1 MPGPLTAMPPQPG
14 QTPCPIHAYGLWRPG
29 WRDRPV
35 PGRNW
40 IQQQRGR
47 RRFRPESSTGGL
59 TMQLQSRWAAHPVL
73 GPARSR
79 QRGSASPHHP
89 AHTIQPTPSSPHPS
103 ADHVSRC
110 RTTPI
115 ARPRSA
121 PAAAGR
127 SSGARNGNGSGRR
140 CATAQSA
147 AATAADRKT
156 SLRPRPEAERLSVL
170 VFTAGR
176 AEPPRVARLAQAAE
190 RCTRN
195 GMSDDTRQPDEPS
208 AAAHSR
214 ETAPLIPRTWQL
226 FAA

>member
-89 AHTIQPTPSSPHPS
+89 ARTLQPITS
-103 ADHVSRC
+103 ADAAPRRSPDQDLRLLRPAVPVAQEMGTGLAGGALLLRALPQPP
-110 RTTPI
+110 PI
-115 ARPRSA
+115 ARQA
-121 PAAAGR
+121 
-127 SSGARNGNGSGRR
+127 SGRG
-140 CATAQSA
+140 
-147 AATAADRKT
+147 
-156 SLRPRPEAERLSVL
+156 LRPSGSAFWFSPQGGQSRPASL
-170 VFTAGR
+170 VWHR
-176 AEPPRVARLAQAAE
+176 R
-190 RCTRN
+190 RN
-195 GMSDDTRQPDEPS
+195 
-208 AAAHSR
+208 AAHA
-214 ETAPLIPRTWQL
+214 TG
-226 FAA
+226 